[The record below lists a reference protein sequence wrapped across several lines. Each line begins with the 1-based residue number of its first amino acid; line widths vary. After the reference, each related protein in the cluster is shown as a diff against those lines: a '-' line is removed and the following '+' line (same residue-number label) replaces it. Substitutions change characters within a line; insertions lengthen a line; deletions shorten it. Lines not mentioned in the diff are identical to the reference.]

1 MDHSVTVSLDGQEY
15 EIHRARLG
23 QYLRIQEASAGL
35 LRASSEGDHRSIV
48 DAIFAFFQ
56 VSIPDLT
63 MEQFLENDWM
73 QIAIAY
79 AEIQNLNAPAFD
91 LAIFKYSDEGGLP
104 VPWEYP
110 ERIRFFWIH
119 SLAKVYHW
127 TREAIEHL
135 WPEEASAFL
144 QEIVADEQYEH
155 EFIYSLSEVAYHY
168 DQATKKSK
176 FKPLQRPAWMVLRD
190 PKSLI
195 TRMPVALM
203 PVGEVVYP
211 EDDEVVH

>member
-91 LAIFKYSDEGGLP
+91 LAIFKYSDDGEPSGPEMASLTVHRMSQLIIVNHLINLALNRSEG
-104 VPWEYP
+104 
-110 ERIRFFWIH
+110 
-119 SLAKVYHW
+119 K
-127 TREAIEHL
+127 
-135 WPEEASAFL
+135 
-144 QEIVADEQYEH
+144 
-155 EFIYSLSEVAYHY
+155 
-168 DQATKKSK
+168 
-176 FKPLQRPAWMVLRD
+176 
-190 PKSLI
+190 
-195 TRMPVALM
+195 
-203 PVGEVVYP
+203 
-211 EDDEVVH
+211 